1 MELTTIRELFK
12 NREEYLDKQVTVGGW
27 IRSIRDSKTF
37 GFIVLNDGSY
47 FETLQV
53 VYHDKME
60 NFAEI
65 SKLNVGAA
73 VIVTG
78 TLVATPQAKQ
88 PFEIQAD
95 TVEVEGA
102 SAPDYP
108 LQKKRHSFE
117 YLRTIAH
124 LRPRTNTFQAVF
136 RVRSLTAYAIHK
148 FFQERGFV
156 YVHTPLIT
164 GSDCEG
170 AGEMF
175 QVTTM
180 DLNNVPKNEDGSVD
194 YESLMRLVE
203 YQVQNG
209 TDFLCVLGT
218 TAETPTLTTEE
229 KKKIKET
236 VVERVNGRIPI
247 LLGISSNCTQTVVDT
262 LKNDDFTGV
271 DAVLVAVPYYNKP
284 SQEGIYQHY
293 KAIAKATDLPVVLYN
308 VPGRT
313 GVNMTAET
321 TLRLARDFDNIV
333 AIKEASGNITQ
344 MDDII
349 KNKPENFDVIS
360 GDDGITFPLITLGAV
375 GVISVIG
382 NAFPREF
389 SRMTRLA
396 LAGDYASALTI
407 HHKFTE
413 LFKLLFVDGNPAG
426 VKAMLN
432 MMGMIKNRLR
442 LPLVPTRI
450 TTYEEMRKILDEL
463 KIKY

>member
-1 MELTTIRELFK
+1 MGVAL
-12 NREEYLDKQVTVGGW
+12 VT
-27 IRSIRDSKTF
+27 
-37 GFIVLNDGSY
+37 
-47 FETLQV
+47 
-53 VYHDKME
+53 
-60 NFAEI
+60 
-65 SKLNVGAA
+65 
-73 VIVTG
+73 
-78 TLVATPQAKQ
+78 
-88 PFEIQAD
+88 PF
-95 TVEVEGA
+95 
-102 SAPDYP
+102 
-108 LQKKRHSFE
+108 
-117 YLRTIAH
+117 
-124 LRPRTNTFQAVF
+124 
-136 RVRSLTAYAIHK
+136 
-148 FFQERGFV
+148 
-156 YVHTPLIT
+156 
-164 GSDCEG
+164 
-170 AGEMF
+170 
-175 QVTTM
+175 
-180 DLNNVPKNEDGSVD
+180 NEDGSVD
-194 YESLMRLVE
+194 YQSLMRLVE
-203 YQVQNG
+203 YQIQNG
-209 TDFLCVLGT
+209 VDFLCVLGT
-218 TAETPTLTTEE
+218 TAETPTLTADE
-229 KKKIKET
+229 KKEIKRR
-236 VVERVNGRIPI
+236 VVERVNGRVPI
-247 LLGISSNCTQTVVDT
+247 LLGVGSNCTQTVVDT
-262 LKNDDFTGV
+262 LRNNDMTGV

-293 KAIAKATDLPVVLYN
+293 KAIAGATQLPVVLYN

-396 LAGDYASALTI
+396 LAGDYANALTI

-426 VKAMLN
+426 VKAMLS

-450 TTYEEMRKILDEL
+450 TTYEQMRRILDEL